1 MGHVE
6 THPYQS
12 RELWHKVMP
21 NVVPSMIFFSE
32 NYIRDTNFWHN
43 FVPQLSTWRVVIGK
57 DMSVDHVETYSYQ
70 SQLAMCRVVAQNCA
84 KLGTWRVVIGKS
96 MSVSHVGTPLPI
108 PTSHMAS
115 CDIKL
120 CQKLLSSIILFF
132 YSLSF
137 SGTGIKKLKSMVH
150 WSRRKHVLLNA
161 EKHSLLTPP

>member
-1 MGHVE
+1 
-6 THPYQS
+6 
-12 RELWHKVMP
+12 MP

-96 MSVSHVGTPLPI
+96 MSMSHVGTHPYQSQLAMWRVV
-108 PTSHMAS
+108 T
-115 CDIKL
+115 
-120 CQKLLSSIILFF
+120 
-132 YSLSF
+132 
-137 SGTGIKKLKSMVH
+137 
-150 WSRRKHVLLNA
+150 
-161 EKHSLLTPP
+161 